1 MQVQVHFSGREE
13 NNNNNNDHADSHEQF
28 GDHIITL

>member
-1 MQVQVHFSGREE
+1 MQVQVNFSGREE
-13 NNNNNNDHADSHEQF
+13 NNNNNDHADNHEQF